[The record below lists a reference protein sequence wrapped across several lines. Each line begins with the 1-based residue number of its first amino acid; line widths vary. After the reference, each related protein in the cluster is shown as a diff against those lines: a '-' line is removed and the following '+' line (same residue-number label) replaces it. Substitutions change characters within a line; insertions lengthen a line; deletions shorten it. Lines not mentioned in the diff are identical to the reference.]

1 MARILIVGCGCRG
14 RGLAASLRDGGHLVR
29 GTTRD
34 PARLDAIRAAAGEA
48 AVADPDRLGT
58 LLPHLEGVSVAC
70 WLMGSAAGAP
80 ESVAALHGA
89 RLQSL
94 LSKLVD
100 TPVRGVVYEGAGTV
114 ASELLAE
121 GGVAARAAAA
131 TYRMP
136 VRVVEESPRRASE
149 WRAAMLSAVE
159 EVLGA

>member
-14 RGLAASLRDGGHLVR
+14 RGLAAALREGGHLVR

-34 PARLDAIRAAAGEA
+34 PSSLEAIRAAAGEA
-48 AVADPDRLGT
+48 ALADPDRLGT
-58 LLPHLEGVSVAC
+58 VLPQLAGVSVVC
-70 WLMGSAAGAP
+70 WLMGSAVGAP
-80 ESVAALHGA
+80 ESVAALHGP

-100 TPVRGVVYEGAGTV
+100 TPVRGIVYEAAGSVSPT
-114 ASELLAE
+114 LLAE
-121 GGVAARAAAA
+121 GGVAARAASA

-136 VRVVEESPRRASE
+136 VRVVEQPPDSGSG

-159 EVLGA
+159 EILGA